1 MVKEPGPER
10 VGWTERIGYAVGDL
24 GFCLFWNTFSIF
36 LPYFYTDVFGISAAA
51 AGTMLLVTRYWDS
64 AVDPLMGIIADRT
77 KSRFGKF
84 RPWLLWMSVPF
95 AISGVLTF
103 TTPDLPPSAKLIYAY
118 VTVTLLMLLY
128 TATNVPYAAL
138 LGVITQSGEER
149 TRLSSYRFIGAFAG
163 NFIVQGTLLYLVGAL
178 GGGNRRLGYP
188 LAIGVYG
195 LVAVCLFLFTFR
207 STKERVVSV
216 QKTESRVREDLWD
229 LLHNRPWLILAAVNV
244 IFQIWVGV
252 RLASTMYYFRYVVND
267 EGLATSWMMAG
278 TAFSLLGVLTAT
290 RVMRWFGGKK
300 PAYIWLSLANAF
312 CCGVLFFAGPADYW
326 LIFGS
331 HLAGSFVAAPLNAL
345 IWAMFAD
352 AADYGE
358 WKFGR
363 RSTGLVFSAGSFAQK
378 AGAIGGGTIALW
390 LLAYYGFQAN
400 MVQAPTTLFGIKMLI
415 SLLPAAA
422 SALTALVALFY
433 TLNETALKRIGSDL
447 QKRRRAAAD
456 AVTAN

>member
-1 MVKEPGPER
+1 MVNQPDPER

-24 GFCLFWNTFSIF
+24 GFCLYWNTFSIF

-51 AGTMLLVTRYWDS
+51 AGTMLLATRYWDS
-64 AVDPLMGIIADRT
+64 AVDPIMGIIADRT

-84 RPWLLWMSVPF
+84 RPWLLWLSVPF

-103 TTPDLPPSAKLIYAY
+103 TTPDLSPTAKLIYAY

-138 LGVITQSGEER
+138 LGVITRSGEER
-149 TRLSSYRFIGAFAG
+149 TRLSSFRFIGAFSG
-163 NFIVQGTLLYLVGAL
+163 NFIVQATLLYLVGAL

-188 LAIGVYG
+188 LAMSVYG
-195 LVAVCLFLFTFR
+195 CVAVGLFLFTFR

-216 QKTESRVREDLWD
+216 QKVESKIREDLWD
-229 LLHNRPWLILAAVNV
+229 LARNKPWLILAVVNV

-252 RLASTMYYFRYVVND
+252 RLASTMYYFRYVVGS
-267 EGLATSWMMAG
+267 EGLAASWMTAG
-278 TAFSLLGVLTAT
+278 TAFSLAGVLTAPYVL
-290 RVMRWFGGKK
+290 RLFGGKK
-300 PAYIWLSLANAF
+300 SAYMWLSIANAF
-312 CCGVLFFAGPADYW
+312 FCGILYFAGPTDYV

-358 WKFGR
+358 WRFGR

-378 AGAIGGGTIALW
+378 LGAIGGGSIALW

-400 MVQAPTTLFGIKMLI
+400 MAQAPATLFGIKMLI

-422 SALTALVALFY
+422 SVLTALVALFY
-433 TLNETALKRIGSDL
+433 TLNETTLKRIEADL
-447 QKRRRAAAD
+447 RERRAAAAD
-456 AVTAN
+456 TVAAG